1 LIPIILLGPHK
12 LTLIRLFTR
21 MKMNVA
27 RMLSLLS
34 ISGLRV
40 ENQNPIPQ
48 QTELRRRKSTGKHHQ
63 GNLNCKCE
71 DDVKPLSIKGVND
84 FNEHMSSFLVQW
96 GGRRKRVGLTA
107 SLPRGFLLMCAGHM
121 IRALII
127 VRPRGPVLGDG
138 MMQRVD
144 RCVLELLS

>member
-1 LIPIILLGPHK
+1 
-12 LTLIRLFTR
+12 

-40 ENQNPIPQ
+40 ENQNPIPR

-63 GNLNCKCE
+63 GSLNCKCE

-84 FNEHMSSFLVQW
+84 FNEHMCSFLVQ
-96 GGRRKRVGLTA
+96 
-107 SLPRGFLLMCAGHM
+107 
-121 IRALII
+121 
-127 VRPRGPVLGDG
+127 
-138 MMQRVD
+138 
-144 RCVLELLS
+144 